1 MKYKKIYSMKFLFY
15 LSISICSI
23 IATKTIDIASI
34 SSDPIKV
41 TDGLVDYKVYDDKEY
56 IYVNVSTKDQKTSMS
71 ILKHGLSIYF
81 DVKGNEDKN
90 VYVKYPYDVAP
101 LQMPRKSKDESTDE
115 EKPKIDFNAIIAEL
129 PGEAEY
135 VYFDDRQQFHK
146 DLNAYEIALGYT
158 VTDDLFEYE
167 LKIPKSK
174 ISNDSKA
181 DFSKLTVGVV
191 TNTFDKKPEKDS
203 KDASQG
209 GKRGGGRGG
218 RGGGGGGQGG
228 GRGQGGGGGE
238 RSPLQE
244 QAVSIDFWFAAP
256 LSN

>member
-1 MKYKKIYSMKFLFY
+1 MKFLFY

-23 IATKTIDIASI
+23 IVTKTIDIASI

-41 TDGLVDYKVYDDKEY
+41 TDGLVDYKVSDDKEY
-56 IYVNVSTKDQKTSMS
+56 IYVNVSTKDQKTSLS
-71 ILKHGLSIYF
+71 ILRHGLSVYF

-90 VYVKYPYDVAP
+90 VYVKYPYDSAP
-101 LQMPRKSKDESTDE
+101 VQMPRKPRNESTEE

-135 VYFDDRQQFHK
+135 VYYDDRQQFHK
-146 DLNAYEIALGYT
+146 DLNALEITMGYT

-167 LKIPKSK
+167 LKIPESK

-181 DFSKLTVGVV
+181 DFSELTVGVV

-203 KDASQG
+203 NEASQG
-209 GKRGGGRGG
+209 GRGSGGRGG
-218 RGGGGGGQGG
+218 RGGGGGGGRGGRG
-228 GRGQGGGGGE
+228 GRGQGGGRGGE
-238 RSPLQE
+238 RSPSQE